1 MTVPGSQVPATPP
14 RLGPPKELLQSA
26 SFLLKRLGFAIK
38 ERALD
43 AFESTGLSPYHH
55 GVLVLLEEQPCK
67 KQAAI
72 ADALGYDRSHL
83 VGMLDELEER
93 GLIDRRRDPN
103 DRRRHLVSL
112 TPEGRRALIRLRSIV
127 KRIEDEFF
135 APLDAE
141 QRATLHA
148 LLAELASHHDARYA
162 PSGDTAPV
170 AGGKPSAA

>member
-1 MTVPGSQVPATPP
+1 MTVTDPQMPLKPSVG
-14 RLGPPKELLQSA
+14 RPPKELLS
-26 SFLLKRLGFAIK
+26 SSSHLLKRLGWVVK
-38 ERALD
+38 ERAAG
-43 AFESTGLSPYHH
+43 AFEATGLSPYHH
-55 GVLVLLEEQPCK
+55 GVLALLEEEPRET
-67 KQAAI
+67 QAMI

-162 PSGDTAPV
+162 TS
-170 AGGKPSAA
+170 